1 MVDRPKN
8 LDEGSTM
15 AIFRSRRLA
24 AVAGSAGVALLVIS
38 SPASAHYS
46 TYNVR
51 ACGPVSIQECG
62 YGWVSSDHRQAGA
75 CDSYPDSYGFYL
87 VFEKHDGQTG
97 IVRDPN
103 GSASGCGLG
112 PPGLAT
118 PAIARYYVCSDR
130 GSSAHICRPW
140 KTS

>member
-1 MVDRPKN
+1 M
-8 LDEGSTM
+8 G
-15 AIFRSRRLA
+15 A
-24 AVAGSAGVALLVIS
+24 ALLMITS
-38 SPASAHYS
+38 ASPAQAHYS

-51 ACGPVSIQECG
+51 ACGPISIQECG

-75 CDSYPDSYGFYL
+75 CDSRDDGRGFYL
-87 VFEKHDGQTG
+87 VFEKHDGRRG
-97 IVRDPN
+97 VVRDTN
-103 GSASGCGLG
+103 DHATGCGLG

-130 GSSAHICRPW
+130 GSNAHICRPW